1 MYYRTSDK
9 WSRPQLNSGQK
20 RGLSVIYDTKWSP
33 DKRHKHIQLLQVI
46 RNPQHHSPIT
56 TVFWIHIV
64 VMNHASETRSTVLD
78 FLIVNT
84 HMNYIILST
93 FRNTV
98 CWCEVCPQCYASTDT
113 PELCIF
119 TASLLLP
126 PSPRY
131 CNFCSVFNL
140 SKFPYSR
147 YMVHRE
153 SYGI

>member
-56 TVFWIHIV
+56 AVFWIHIV
-64 VMNHASETRSTVLD
+64 VMNHASETRNTVLD

-84 HMNYIILST
+84 HMNYTILST

-126 PSPRY
+126 PFSPLLKPLFRLQ
-131 CNFCSVFNL
+131 SA
-140 SKFPYSR
+140 
-147 YMVHRE
+147 
-153 SYGI
+153 